1 MDGLLTSDPMGSPVS
16 SKTESI
22 LDKEDKPSLAAVGGT
37 EGPEQLPP
45 SCPSQTGSPPL
56 GLIKGDDK
64 EEGPVTE

>member
-16 SKTESI
+16 KTESI
-22 LDKEDKPSLAAVGGT
+22 LDKEDKPPLAAVVGT

-45 SCPSQTGSPPL
+45 SCPSQTGSPPV